1 MGPLALADALEA
13 ADTGAGVAATAGVT
27 VVAAAAAAGAGTAL
41 RNQFKKT
48 IKHCKLLK
56 LKKDIRG

>member
-1 MGPLALADALEA
+1 MGPLALADALGA

-41 RNQFKKT
+41 QNQ
-48 IKHCKLLK
+48 
-56 LKKDIRG
+56 LKKQLSIVTY